1 VPKKKKEKTPCPV
14 RRETLLEELRREKLC
29 ILNQTA
35 IPFHFDFDPDSDH
48 RDRFEGEVFHASDG
62 GRLPY
67 RLLKPPGCSMSAPQ
81 RLDYPLV
88 VFLHGAGERGDD
100 NQRQLVHGMNEF
112 ASDPIRKNF
121 PCFVVAPQCP
131 EDQQWV
137 DTPWYLDSHRMAAE
151 PTPVLRWTLEL
162 VQDLTDRY
170 PVDPNRI
177 YLTGLSMGGFGVW
190 EVLARQPARFAA
202 AVIVCGGGDPAT
214 AAEIARIP
222 VWVFH
227 GDQDPEVLPQRSR
240 EMIRALQQAGGSP
253 RYTEYPNT
261 GHDSWSPTYR
271 DHQMYAWLFA
281 QRLGAP
287 IP

>member
-1 VPKKKKEKTPCPV
+1 
-14 RRETLLEELRREKLC
+14 
-29 ILNQTA
+29 
-35 IPFHFDFDPDSDH
+35 
-48 RDRFEGEVFHASDG
+48 VFHASDG

-81 RLDYPLV
+81 GPDYPLV

-121 PCFVVAPQCP
+121 PSFVVAPQCP

-137 DTPWYLDSHRMAAE
+137 DTPWSADSHRMAVE

-162 VQDLTDRY
+162 IQHLTDRY
-170 PVDPNRI
+170 PVDPHRI

-190 EVLARQPARFAA
+190 EALARQPARFAA

-214 AAEIARIP
+214 ATAIARTP

-227 GDQDPEVLPQRSR
+227 GDQDPAVQPQRSR
-240 EMIRALQQAGGSP
+240 EMLRALQQAGGSP

-261 GHDSWSPTYR
+261 GHDSWSPTFR
-271 DHQMYAWLFA
+271 DPQMYAWLFA
-281 QRLGAP
+281 QRLGVP